1 METQKCNESKK
12 KSEKKYSLIERK
24 KGLVMVNLDK
34 LFLEV
39 IEDVKSVGF
48 PVVNVLQMVV
58 IDNGVK
64 DSFGTCHK
72 YLSPEYYEIHLS
84 DFMLKASV
92 SEIKNVLAHEILHTS
107 DNTMEHNET
116 WCHFKDLMNKNL
128 GYNIRTKCTIYDVFK
143 K

>member
-1 METQKCNESKK
+1 
-12 KSEKKYSLIERK
+12 
-24 KGLVMVNLDK
+24 MVNLDK
-34 LFLEV
+34 LLLEV

-58 IDNGVK
+58 IDKEVK

-72 YLSPEYYEIHLS
+72 YLNPKYYEIHLS
-84 DFMLKASV
+84 DFMLKANAN
-92 SEIKNVLAHEILHTS
+92 EIKNVLAHEILHTS
-107 DNTMEHNET
+107 DDTMEHNDI

-128 GYNIRTKCTIYDVFK
+128 GYNIKTKCTMHDVFK